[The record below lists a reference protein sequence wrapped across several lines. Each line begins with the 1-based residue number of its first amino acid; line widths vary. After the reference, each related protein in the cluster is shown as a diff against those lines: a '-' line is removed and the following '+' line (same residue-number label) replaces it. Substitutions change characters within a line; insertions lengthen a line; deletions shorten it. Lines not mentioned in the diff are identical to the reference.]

1 MLILVLISVTACL
14 AMLDIT
20 MKSVIEGYLKQG
32 EERTA
37 FGGKVV
43 LRKVYNKGFCLNI
56 LKNKPEI
63 VKYTSAYAAVILT
76 IYQLFTLLR
85 KGRFGKKAGLSLLTA
100 GAWSNTFDRW
110 LRGYVIDYVGFETK
124 KEKLTRLTYNLAD
137 FFIAAGVVLTA
148 ASGMTHGAG
157 KGLKGLAKKKTA

>member
-43 LRKVYNKGFCLNI
+43 LRKVYNKGFCLN
-56 LKNKPEI
+56 
-63 VKYTSAYAAVILT
+63 TSAYAAVILT

-148 ASGMTHGAG
+148 ASGMTHGAV

>member
-1 MLILVLISVTACL
+1 MVILVLISITACL

-20 MKSVIEGYLKQG
+20 MKSVMEGYLKQG

-37 FGGKVV
+37 FGGKVI
-43 LRKVYNKGFCLNI
+43 LRKVYNRGFCLNI

-63 VKYTSAYAAVILT
+63 VRYTSAYAAVILT
-76 IYQLFTLLR
+76 IYQLATLLR
-85 KGRFGKKAGLSLLTA
+85 RRRFGKKVGLSLLTA

-110 LRGYVIDYVGFETK
+110 FRGYVIDYVGVEIK

-137 FFIAAGVVLTA
+137 FFIAAGAVIVMMSEAMHGIAKGFRELTRK
-148 ASGMTHGAG
+148 
-157 KGLKGLAKKKTA
+157 KG

>member
-37 FGGKVV
+37 FGGRVV
-43 LRKVYNKGFCLNI
+43 LRKVYNKGFCLGI
-56 LKNKPEI
+56 LKGKPEI
-63 VKYTSAYAAVILT
+63 VKYTSAYAAVVLT

-85 KGRFGKKAGLSLLTA
+85 RGRFGKKVGLSLLTA

-110 LRGYVIDYVGFETK
+110 FRGYVIDYVGFEAK

-137 FFIAAGVVLTA
+137 FFIAAGAVVTVM
-148 ASGMTHGAG
+148 SGMMHGVAG
-157 KGLKGLAKKKTA
+157 GIRKLTKKA

>member
-1 MLILVLISVTACL
+1 MVILVLISITACL

-37 FGGKVV
+37 LGGKVI

-56 LKNKPEI
+56 LKDKPEI

-85 KGRFGKKAGLSLLTA
+85 KGRFGKKVGLSLLTA

-110 LRGYVIDYVGFETK
+110 FRGYVIDYVGFEAR
-124 KEKLTRLTYNLAD
+124 KEKLARLTYNLAD
-137 FFIAAGVVLTA
+137 FFIAAGAVATA
-148 ASGMTHGAG
+148 MSGMMHGAA
-157 KGLKGLAKKKTA
+157 KGLKELMGKA